1 MSTFYDGTIKLL
13 TFVRPDPLHPSQD
26 SKNSILIIFLFL
38 GPLLQCPEAEMIYYQ
53 CTSE

>member
-13 TFVRPDPLHPSQD
+13 AIVHPDPLHHSQD

-38 GPLLQCPEAEMIYYQ
+38 GPLLQCPEAEMIYCQ
-53 CTSE
+53 CSSE